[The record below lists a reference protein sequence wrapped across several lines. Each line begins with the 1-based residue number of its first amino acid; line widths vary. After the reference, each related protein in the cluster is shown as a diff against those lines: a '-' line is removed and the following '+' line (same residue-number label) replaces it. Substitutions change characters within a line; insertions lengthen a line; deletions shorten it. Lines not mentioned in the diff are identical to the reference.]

1 MSVLSRIK
9 IYNFCSWQFHAN
21 HILCQFSSLHIS
33 QFFWNW
39 RVRLHQPSFW
49 KWQTSKLSN
58 PSYFNCL
65 ADMHEQ
71 STYAPPFSLLSDM
84 LEQTGSQFLVIGHP
98 EQFSS
103 NRRKQIP
110 SLYCSECVLWHRPSC
125 LSWSQPNLRLFCEAA
140 AAAISSGP
148 MLISA
153 QVRWL
158 YLLRSNAYI
167 RSLWSLASL
176 LSSTFLY
183 CVVCFII
190 NYASFKGKLL

>member
-1 MSVLSRIK
+1 MNVLSRIK
-9 IYNFCSWQFHAN
+9 IYIFVPGNSMLIIYFV
-21 HILCQFSSLHIS
+21 SSVVFIYCYSSGTEVPTFLLDVTNQQIKI
-33 QFFWNW
+33 
-39 RVRLHQPSFW
+39 VE
-49 KWQTSKLSN
+49 